1 MLVANCC
8 FVYFRTDDSVEPL
21 IEKLEK
27 LWEAFVTSISSSVS
41 DYLSVEHLALIL
53 RKLAEL
59 GMSLY
64 VCCVLF
70 IFIRTE

>member
-1 MLVANCC
+1 MLVANC

-59 GMSLY
+59 GMSLC